1 MGDRHTGGI
10 RGGIRSRTLQ
20 ALAQKKE
27 AVKVRQNMVPGLMIL
42 ALSGCMAA
50 WSPAAEREHVR
61 YVEKI
66 YLADTDEPE
75 EQKPGFDNLI
85 RLADCFQVSLDYLA
99 GRSETRAIPP

>member
-1 MGDRHTGGI
+1 M
-10 RGGIRSRTLQ
+10 
-20 ALAQKKE
+20 
-27 AVKVRQNMVPGLMIL
+27 RQNMVPGLMIL

-75 EQKPGFDNLI
+75 EQKPGFEESITVDGMVYDL
-85 RLADCFQVSLDYLA
+85 
-99 GRSETRAIPP
+99 E